1 MRSDLKYENDMSLW
15 AQELCFTNS
24 FSIFFIFSN
33 KISLYLRLC
42 QPHLKTIKMIRAISN
57 AVLPC
62 SEEKKEN

>member
-1 MRSDLKYENDMSLW
+1 MHSDLKYENDMSLW

-62 SEEKKEN
+62 